1 MMKKKSVLALV
12 LFMLIPL
19 VLALGGIL
27 FSLIN
32 PEIAAGHPNY
42 VRNYNLLNQLKI
54 LTFLASVAIAVVLWV
69 LVCVLVIRSK
79 KRSYLWLFLAAL
91 GPLGFAAL
99 ASLTDPTEPEID
111 SYTRF
116 VRKLNWYMRTGY
128 EVLSFVIIWEL
139 AWQAIVLKSTLM
151 IRYESLT
158 TGVSIA
164 QINAVRDASS
174 GMWAFGEGMEVM
186 YLAVLLYLLRPIA
199 FRIVA
204 HVAARMASPKAG

>member
-1 MMKKKSVLALV
+1 MMKKQSVLALV
-12 LFMLIPL
+12 LFLLIP
-19 VLALGGIL
+19 VVTVLGGLL

-42 VRNYNLLNQLKI
+42 VRNYHLLNLLKMMSLW
-54 LTFLASVAIAVVLWV
+54 TSLAGVAVLWV
-69 LVCVLVIRSK
+69 LVCLLVIRSK

-91 GPLGFAAL
+91 GPIGFAAL
-99 ASLTDPTEPEID
+99 ATLNDQTAAQTD
-111 SYTRF
+111 SYARF
-116 VRKLNWYMRTGY
+116 VSQLNWFLRAGY

-139 AWQAIVLKSTLM
+139 AWQAMILKSTLM
-151 IRYESLT
+151 IRYEAFT

-164 QINAVRDASS
+164 QINAVRDASA

-186 YLAVLLYLLRPIA
+186 YLAVLLYLLRPIV

-204 HVAARMASPKAG
+204 RVAATMASPKAR